1 MRAKGNLPPRTWGRS
16 PTSREK
22 LHLQGG
28 IGAERHCKIVV
39 VVVVVVVAMVVVVVV
54 VVVAVVV
61 AAALAIL

>member
-1 MRAKGNLPPRTWGRS
+1 LRAKGNLPPRTWGRS

-39 VVVVVVVAMVVVVVV
+39 VVVVVAVVVV

-61 AAALAIL
+61 IVVVIIQHS